1 MSYKAQNI
9 LCIIILIAVFALN
22 YGLGY
27 FGIIK

>member
-9 LCIIILIAVFALN
+9 LSVIIMVAAVALN

-27 FGIIK
+27 FGIIQ